1 MIANSPLFLIPTLTG
16 FIFIIAGFIQY
27 KFPPKSINAFYG
39 YRTNKS
45 MRNQKSW
52 DFAQLYSSKLMMK
65 LGLMLILMGAIGLI
79 YTPTETTGAF
89 IAIGLLIA
97 TVVTLA
103 LKVENKLKKRN

>member
-1 MIANSPLFLIPTLTG
+1 MIANNPLFLIPALTG
-16 FIFIIAGFIQY
+16 FIFIVAGFIQY

-65 LGLMLILMGAIGLI
+65 LGLMLTLMGMIGLI
-79 YTPTETTGAF
+79 YTPSETIGAI
-89 IAIGLLIA
+89 IAVGLLIA
-97 TVVTLA
+97 TVVQNA
-103 LKVENKLKKRN
+103 FKVENKVKE

>member
-1 MIANSPLFLIPTLTG
+1 MIPALTG
-16 FIFIIAGFIQY
+16 FIFIVAGFIQY

-52 DFAQLYSSKLMMK
+52 DFEQLYSSKLMMK
-65 LGLMLILMGAIGLI
+65 LGLMLTLMGMIGLI
-79 YTPTETTGAF
+79 YTLSETVGAI
-89 IAIGLLIA
+89 IAVGMLI
-97 TVVTLA
+97 VTFVILT

>member
-1 MIANSPLFLIPTLTG
+1 MIANNPLFLIPTLTG

-45 MRNQKSW
+45 MKNQKSW

-65 LGLMLILMGAIGLI
+65 LGLMLTFMGMIGLI
-79 YTPTETTGAF
+79 YTPSEAIGAI
-89 IAIGLLIA
+89 IAVGLLIA
-97 TVVTLA
+97 TLVTLS
-103 LKVENKLKKRN
+103 LMVENKIKKRN

>member
-1 MIANSPLFLIPTLTG
+1 MIANNPLFLIPTLTG
-16 FIFIIAGFIQY
+16 FIFIVAGFIQY

-65 LGLMLILMGAIGLI
+65 SGLMLILIGVVALI
-79 YTPTETTGAF
+79 YTPHETIGAI
-89 IAIGLLIA
+89 IAVGLLIA

-103 LKVENKLKKRN
+103 LKVENKLKE

>member
-1 MIANSPLFLIPTLTG
+1 MIANNPLFLIPTLTG
-16 FIFIIAGFIQY
+16 FIFIVAGFIQF

-52 DFAQLYSSKLMMK
+52 DFEQLYSSKLMMK
-65 LGLMLILMGAIGLI
+65 LGLMLTLMGMIGLI
-79 YTPTETTGAF
+79 YTPSETIGAI

-103 LKVENKLKKRN
+103 LKVENKLKE

>member
-1 MIANSPLFLIPTLTG
+1 MIANNPLFLIPTLTG
-16 FIFIIAGFIQY
+16 FIFIVAGFIQY
-27 KFPPKSINAFYG
+27 KFPPKNINAFYG

-65 LGLMLILMGAIGLI
+65 LGLMLTLMGMIGLI
-79 YTPTETTGAF
+79 YTPSETIGAI
-89 IAIGLLIA
+89 IAVGLLIA

-103 LKVENKLKKRN
+103 LKVENKLKE